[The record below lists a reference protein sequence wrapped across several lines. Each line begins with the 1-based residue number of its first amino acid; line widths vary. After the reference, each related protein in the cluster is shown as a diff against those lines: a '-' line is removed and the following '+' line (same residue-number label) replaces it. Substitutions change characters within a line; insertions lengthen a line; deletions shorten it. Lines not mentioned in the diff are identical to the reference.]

1 MRIYVGPAGVPISCP
16 KKDTISGI
24 KCVYNLGLNLM
35 EVQFVRGVK
44 MKEEV
49 ALQVAELASELGVRL
64 TVHAPYYV
72 NLASNN
78 PTIVER
84 SVREWIYESAK
95 LASIMGARCVVFHP
109 ATYGGKSPE
118 ETYRIVKNNL
128 IRVLDLTSDFED
140 VYICP
145 ETTGKKGQFGSF
157 DELIRLVEEI
167 DNLRLIPCIDFAH
180 IHAREGGALR
190 TVDDFK
196 NLLSRYY
203 EFISRRPI
211 KIIHIHF
218 SCIEYTDKGER
229 AHLALEAHE
238 PMFENFVEA
247 LKEFNF
253 DEVQIVS
260 ESPILERDALLM
272 RDILIREG
280 LMEPIVV
287 EKPIEIIKKVRKK
300 APVAK
305 KVPKKAA
312 KKRKRKRKK
321 TKRKKAKK
329 KKQ

>member
-1 MRIYVGPAGVPISCP
+1 MLCQLSNFKPIKGKIYVARY
-16 KKDTISGI
+16 D
-24 KCVYNLGLNLM
+24 KCSTLLLFITLIVY
-35 EVQFVRGVK
+35 F
-44 MKEEV
+44 
-49 ALQVAELASELGVRL
+49 S
-64 TVHAPYYV
+64 
-72 NLASNN
+72 
-78 PTIVER
+78 
-84 SVREWIYESAK
+84 
-95 LASIMGARCVVFHP
+95 
-109 ATYGGKSPE
+109 
-118 ETYRIVKNNL
+118 
-128 IRVLDLTSDFED
+128 
-140 VYICP
+140 
-145 ETTGKKGQFGSF
+145 
-157 DELIRLVEEI
+157 
-167 DNLRLIPCIDFAH
+167 
-180 IHAREGGALR
+180 
-190 TVDDFK
+190 VDDFK